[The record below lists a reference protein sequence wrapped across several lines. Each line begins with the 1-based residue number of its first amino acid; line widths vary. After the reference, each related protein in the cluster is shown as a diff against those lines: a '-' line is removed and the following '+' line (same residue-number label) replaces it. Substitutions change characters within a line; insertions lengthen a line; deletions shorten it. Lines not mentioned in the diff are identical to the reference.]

1 MIGEAGLILFAF
13 IGGLVLMLAT
23 GAPVAVG
30 MGLIGAAGIALFVS
44 WPAVAQVANLAFA
57 ESSSFILVVVPLF
70 VLMGEVLARSGIG
83 ETLFRAARVLLWRLP
98 ASSAVSTIGACTI
111 FSSVCGSSPV
121 TAATIGS
128 FAVPEMVRQGYR
140 RSLALGATAAGG
152 TLGILIPPSVPM
164 ILYGVLTET
173 SIAALFAAGLL
184 PGIMLA
190 LLLSLTAVGVALRNP
205 TAAPL
210 TTVRPPRGEAMPA
223 LLGVLPVIAL
233 IVLVI
238 GSIYGGYATPTEAAA
253 VGAAGALLLAG
264 ARRRLGFRTLA
275 ASFDG
280 TVRTT
285 AMFLLLLTS
294 GLLVT
299 FLLSRLG
306 VPQAVAEW
314 LAALPLPPVAVMAM
328 IVVVLVGLGFFLDPI
343 SILVIMVP
351 ILFPTVTA
359 LGYDPVWFGVIV
371 TITIEIAAITP
382 PVGFNLFVLRSVVPE
397 ASMAEAARGAAIFV
411 VPMLFGIVVLFAF
424 PQIALFLP
432 SLIR

>member
-1 MIGEAGLILFAF
+1 
-13 IGGLVLMLAT
+13 
-23 GAPVAVG
+23 
-30 MGLIGAAGIALFVS
+30 
-44 WPAVAQVANLAFA
+44 
-57 ESSSFILVVVPLF
+57 
-70 VLMGEVLARSGIG
+70 
-83 ETLFRAARVLLWRLP
+83 
-98 ASSAVSTIGACTI
+98 
-111 FSSVCGSSPV
+111 
-121 TAATIGS
+121 
-128 FAVPEMVRQGYR
+128 
-140 RSLALGATAAGG
+140 
-152 TLGILIPPSVPM
+152 M
-164 ILYGVLTET
+164 ILYAVLTET

-190 LLLSLTAVGVALRNP
+190 LMLGGTA
-205 TAAPL
+205 
-210 TTVRPPRGEAMPA
+210 M
-223 LLGVLPVIAL
+223 VIAL
-233 IVLVI
+233 CDPAAAPAVQRPQGDESLPSLLGLLPVFGLLLVVI
-238 GSIYGGYATPTEAAA
+238 GSIYAGYATPTEAAA

-264 ARRRLGFRTLA
+264 ARRRLSFRTLA
-275 ASFDG
+275 HSLDG

-314 LAALPLPPVAVMAM
+314 LANLPLPSVMVMAM
-328 IVVVLVGLGFFLDPI
+328 IVLVLVGLGLFLDPM

-382 PVGFNLFVLRSVVPE
+382 PVGFNLFVLRSAVPE
-397 ASMAEAARGAAIFV
+397 ASIAETAGGAAIFV
-411 VPMLFGIVVLFAF
+411 APMVLGIVLLFAF

-432 SLIR
+432 SLVR

>member
-1 MIGEAGLILFAF
+1 
-13 IGGLVLMLAT
+13 
-23 GAPVAVG
+23 
-30 MGLIGAAGIALFVS
+30 
-44 WPAVAQVANLAFA
+44 
-57 ESSSFILVVVPLF
+57 
-70 VLMGEVLARSGIG
+70 
-83 ETLFRAARVLLWRLP
+83 
-98 ASSAVSTIGACTI
+98 
-111 FSSVCGSSPV
+111 
-121 TAATIGS
+121 
-128 FAVPEMVRQGYR
+128 
-140 RSLALGATAAGG
+140 
-152 TLGILIPPSVPM
+152 M

-184 PGIMLA
+184 PGLMLA
-190 LLLSLTAVGVALRNP
+190 LMLAGTAIGIALRDP
-205 TAAPL
+205 SAAPP
-210 TTVRPPRGEAMPA
+210 TTDRPAPGETMPA
-223 LLGVLPVIAL
+223 LVGLLPLLVLIA
-233 IVLVI
+233 VVI
-238 GSIYGGYATPTEAAA
+238 GSIYGGFATPTEAAA

-314 LAALPLPPVAVMAM
+314 LSALPLPPVLVMAA
-328 IVVVLVGLGFFLDPI
+328 IVAVLVGLGFFLDPM

-397 ASMAEAARGAAIFV
+397 ASMAEVARGSAMFV
-411 VPMLFGIVVLFAF
+411 FPMLGGIVILFAF
-424 PQIALFLP
+424 PDIALFLP
-432 SLIR
+432 SLLR

>member
-1 MIGEAGLILFAF
+1 
-13 IGGLVLMLAT
+13 
-23 GAPVAVG
+23 
-30 MGLIGAAGIALFVS
+30 
-44 WPAVAQVANLAFA
+44 
-57 ESSSFILVVVPLF
+57 
-70 VLMGEVLARSGIG
+70 
-83 ETLFRAARVLLWRLP
+83 
-98 ASSAVSTIGACTI
+98 
-111 FSSVCGSSPV
+111 
-121 TAATIGS
+121 
-128 FAVPEMVRQGYR
+128 
-140 RSLALGATAAGG
+140 
-152 TLGILIPPSVPM
+152 M
-164 ILYGVLTET
+164 ILYAVLTET

-190 LLLSLTAVGVALRNP
+190 LMLAGTAIIVALRDP
-205 TAAPL
+205 SAAPP
-210 TTVRPPRGEAMPA
+210 VVQRPDRRETMPA
-223 LLGVLPVIAL
+223 LLGLLPVLAL
-233 IVLVI
+233 IVVVI

-314 LAALPLPPVAVMAM
+314 LAALPLPPVVVMAM
-328 IVVVLVGLGFFLDPI
+328 IVLVLVGLGFFLDPM

-397 ASMAEAARGAAIFV
+397 ASMAETARGAAIFV
-411 VPMLFGIVVLFAF
+411 VPMLLGIVLLFAF
-424 PQIALFLP
+424 PQTALFLP